1 MKLLF
6 HACCAPCILYPQS
19 VIEDINT
26 TYYFYNPNIHPEA
39 EYMRRK
45 GAIIDYCGK
54 FNIPLIIGDP
64 NGENFSTYSQRE
76 KIWTDFNKAERCKM
90 CYSTRIKRTAKYAFQ
105 NGFDSFST
113 TLLGSIYQ
121 DHDLIIKLGNKYAEE
136 YSVDFFY
143 QDFRV
148 GFREGQK
155 MARED
160 GMYRQKYCGCI
171 CSLEE
176 SSYKE
181 KILASLKSDQ
191 S

>member
-19 VIEDINT
+19 ILEDIDI

-39 EYMRRK
+39 EYIRRR
-45 GAIIDYCGK
+45 GAIEDYCNK
-54 FNIPLIIGDP
+54 KSLSLIIGDP
-64 NGENFSTYSQRE
+64 NEEFIGYQQRE
-76 KIWTDFNKAERCKM
+76 EQWRKFDKNKRCAM
-90 CYSTRIKRTAKYAFQ
+90 CYSTRIKGTAKYASE
-105 NGFDSFST
+105 NGFDAFST

-121 DHDLIIKLGNKYAEE
+121 DHDLIIQLGNKYAKK
-136 YSVDFFY
+136 YSVEFFY
-143 QDFRV
+143 KDFRT

-176 SSYKE
+176 SPYKR
-181 KILASLKSDQ
+181 KVLASLKMD
-191 S
+191 